1 MSKEK
6 SPILG
11 IIGFIIGMNVF
22 IGIICGTVSYFTNG
36 SFLKGFLDETDWIIY
51 VIGGLVILTI
61 LLILFGHGENRH

>member
-6 SPILG
+6 SSIPA

-22 IGIICGTVSYFTNG
+22 VGILCGIVSYFTNG
-36 SFLKGFLDETDWIIY
+36 SFLKGCLDKTGWIIY

-61 LLILFGHGENRH
+61 LLVLFNHWKNKY